1 MVGCEITHGKKM
13 TVNGSCLKQK
23 ASTETNNTSI
33 SGIPKL
39 VNYIWLSDFRNAKKN
54 PINLHFLHCELEN
67 NLEILHI
74 DKGYKHIIWTDN
86 PSTVQDQ
93 IDYLGYKNV
102 SVQDVNQYVSK
113 FSLWTN
119 YREFFREHYVN
130 QAKVCPDHPYIQNE
144 EIPGKGAHWED
155 YNESCRKYNE
165 KYFQLLMEIDFLK
178 YSILYETGGIIADLN
193 FQFQAPL
200 LEKSMKECDFLSLA
214 SENSFMAAK
223 KGEPLIEKI
232 IEVNKILFEKDPTM
246 RTDSFFK
253 YGYRYTISDTLF
265 REYEEALYNDHTIGF
280 DIRHQESSWTEAL
293 ISLTGI
299 L

>member
-165 KYFQLLMEIDFLK
+165 KYFQLLMEIDFF
-178 YSILYETGGIIADLN
+178 TT
-193 FQFQAPL
+193 
-200 LEKSMKECDFLSLA
+200 
-214 SENSFMAAK
+214 
-223 KGEPLIEKI
+223 LI
-232 IEVNKILFEKDPTM
+232 NK
-246 RTDSFFK
+246 
-253 YGYRYTISDTLF
+253 
-265 REYEEALYNDHTIGF
+265 
-280 DIRHQESSWTEAL
+280 Q
-293 ISLTGI
+293 
-299 L
+299 